1 MKNLR
6 KYNEEF
12 IGGPKM
18 YHFIQN
24 SYNIEF
30 TVLATSKEEAL
41 ENLKSALRE
50 KNVFKYSV
58 SEYEVKL
65 WGDSTIDNLPDGY
78 RIEELKSGEVLVT
91 EVS

>member
-1 MKNLR
+1 MNHLR

-24 SYNIEF
+24 SYNMEF

-41 ENLKSALRE
+41 DNLKNGLKE
-50 KNVFKYSV
+50 KNTFKYSV
-58 SEYEVKL
+58 SDYEIEL
-65 WGDSTIDNLPDGY
+65 WEKSSVDNLPDGY
-78 RIEELKSGEVLVT
+78 EIKELKLGEVLVT